1 MISMRSALRDFWPGA
16 ERTRKEG
23 LDDGAEPPGGRSQ
36 KSDDLTLALAKKHH
50 CSCLDLDK
58 VKLQY
63 DSYDLDKSGVIEYGE
78 FELMMLKLLHVSNKS
93 DLPQQLGLVCS
104 VSSG

>member
-1 MISMRSALRDFWPGA
+1 
-16 ERTRKEG
+16 
-23 LDDGAEPPGGRSQ
+23 

-78 FELMMLKLLHVSNKS
+78 FELMMLKLLHVNNKS
-93 DLPQQLGLVCS
+93 DLPQNRIQRFWQELDKDR
-104 VSSG
+104 